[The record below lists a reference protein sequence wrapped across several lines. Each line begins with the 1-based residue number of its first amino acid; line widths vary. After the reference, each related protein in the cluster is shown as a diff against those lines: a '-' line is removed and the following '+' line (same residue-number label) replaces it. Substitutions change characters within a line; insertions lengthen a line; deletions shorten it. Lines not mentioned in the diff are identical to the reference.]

1 MARITLSEMMN
12 HEKENAEKSNNFRK
26 FATNFYFKKG
36 GRQNALVK
44 FLIKGTEDVPIFTTH
59 TVQKISKSGKKYFQ
73 EVDCMGEGCP
83 LCNYAINNQDGI
95 VSFRHDKIVI
105 PLINFTATD
114 ADGNTVP
121 QVQYW
126 TRSSGFYSNTI
137 LPFAERFGLD
147 GYVEIQKNGTGKQT
161 TYTLYPVEGKFEGRP
176 LEAPLPV
183 EEYLKEYDVNIDKDL
198 KTIVRELSD
207 NEISAIIGGSAV
219 GEESVAKEEPARP
232 VRRSTHGF

>member
-12 HEKENAEKSNNFRK
+12 HKKESAEKGGFRK
-26 FATNFYFKKG
+26 FATNFYFKRD

-44 FLIKGTEDVPIFTTH
+44 LLITGAEDVPVFTTH

-83 LCNYAINNQDGI
+83 LCNYAINNQNGI

-105 PLINFTATD
+105 PIINFTATD
-114 ADGNTVP
+114 ADGNNIP

-161 TYTLYPVEGKFEGRP
+161 TYTLYPVEDKFGGRP

-183 EEYLKEYDVNIDKDL
+183 EEYLKEYDVNIDEDL
-198 KTIVRELSD
+198 KSIVRELSD

-232 VRRSTHGF
+232 VRRSAHGF